1 MSVVAREPE
10 RGDWTPAPSGMQPA
24 VCCDVVDL
32 GLVKD
37 ERWKK
42 TVHKVKIVWQLAI
55 TKEDGKRHMAVNT
68 YTLSLSRKAWLRK
81 HLESWRGGP
90 LTPEERQGFDL
101 EILLGRNCILN
112 IIHNPKTYDGEE
124 VIFANVVGVNP
135 LMKGMDRIAVED
147 YTRQSERIDE
157 QASFDTET
165 MDAETE
171 VQEHPEDEED
181 YNFGDMEF

>member
-1 MSVVAREPE
+1 MGVVAREPE
-10 RGDWTPAPSGMQPA
+10 RGDWVPAPSGMQPA
-24 VCCDVVDL
+24 VCCDVIDL

-42 TVHKVKIVWQLAI
+42 TVHKVKLVWQLAA
-55 TKEDGKRHMAVNT
+55 TREDGKRHMVSNI
-68 YTLSLSRKAWLRK
+68 YTVSLSPKAWLRK

-90 LTPEERQGFDL
+90 LTPEERKGFDL
-101 EILLGRNCILN
+101 EILRGRNCILN

-135 LMKGMDRIAVED
+135 LMKGM
-147 YTRQSERIDE
+147 ERITVEGYTPVADRDE
-157 QASFDTET
+157 QTSFDTDA

-171 VQEHPEDEED
+171 VQEHPAEEE
-181 YNFGDMEF
+181 NFDFDAMEF